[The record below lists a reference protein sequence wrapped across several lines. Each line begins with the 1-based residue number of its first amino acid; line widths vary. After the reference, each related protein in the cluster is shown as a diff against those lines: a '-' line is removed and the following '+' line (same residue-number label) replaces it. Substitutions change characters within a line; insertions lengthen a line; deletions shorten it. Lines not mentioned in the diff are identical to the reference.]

1 MKALLPDHDLAA
13 SDAHQAR
20 EVLMRMASE
29 LSGESE
35 RNEVDI
41 LHGLLGND
49 VCARLGIFS
58 IPDDFVLSVI
68 IPVYNEADTVREVI
82 RRVRSIDIPTE
93 IILVDDGST
102 DGTREALE
110 QLEDCDDLRVFF
122 QDRNRGK
129 GAALKLGFAQAT
141 GDVISI
147 QDADLEYDP
156 HDFLLLLPPILT
168 DQADVVY
175 GSRFG
180 YARGI
185 VSSYAHQ
192 RGNQMITRLSN
203 LRTGLGLTDVE
214 TCYKV
219 FRREFIQRITPTLQE
234 NRFGVELE
242 MTAKLA
248 KIKGVRF
255 CERPISY
262 AGRTYAEGKKI
273 GVRDG
278 IRAMWCIMRY

>member
-1 MKALLPDHDLAA
+1 MRALLSDHDLAA
-13 SDAHQAR
+13 VDAHRAR
-20 EVLMRMASE
+20 DVLMRMASE
-29 LSGESE
+29 LVGESG
-35 RNEVDI
+35 RSEVDI
-41 LHGLLGND
+41 LVGLLGD
-49 VCARLGIFS
+49 ETCERLGIFE
-58 IPDDFVLSVI
+58 IPEGFLLSVVV
-68 IPVYNEADTVREVI
+68 PVYNEAETVREVI
-82 RRVRSIDIPTE
+82 RRVRSVGIPTE

-102 DGTREALE
+102 DGTREALM
-110 QLEDCDDLRVFF
+110 QLEECGDLRVFY

-129 GAALKLGFAQAT
+129 GAALKLGFAHAT
-141 GDVISI
+141 GSVVSI

-156 HDFLLLLPPILT
+156 RDFRLLLPPILA

-219 FRREFIQRITPTLQE
+219 FRREFIQQITPTLQE
-234 NRFGVELE
+234 NRFGIELE

-248 KIKGVRF
+248 RIKGVRF